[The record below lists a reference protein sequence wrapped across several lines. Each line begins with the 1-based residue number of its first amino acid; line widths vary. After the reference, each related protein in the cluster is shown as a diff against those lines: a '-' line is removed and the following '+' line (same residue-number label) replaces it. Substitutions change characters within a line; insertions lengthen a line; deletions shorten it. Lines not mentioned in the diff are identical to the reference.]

1 MGDDL
6 FSVKNEFFLGNY
18 QGAIN
23 EAQSSDLV
31 LGPADEKE
39 RDIIVYRCYIE
50 LGQSDVVQ
58 SEINDSHPTALQA
71 VKLLSTYKTNKGMA
85 EMVLVTVKQWLEDAE
100 TCNNPTLQLVSG
112 LIFMEEG
119 EYEEAAKALHAGTT
133 LEMVSLQVQCY
144 LKMARVDMAEKSASL
159 MARME
164 DDATLTQLTTAWV
177 NMSLGGD
184 KLSDA
189 FYTFQELADKYSETP
204 LLLNGMA
211 ACKMHQGQ
219 YEEAEKYLL
228 KALAKSSTDALTLQ
242 NLVVCAQHT
251 RKAPEVVSRYLA
263 TLGRTAGDCLLLKR
277 KGEWEAAFDKAAAG
291 LASS

>member
-6 FSVKNEFFLGNY
+6 FSVKNEFYLGNY

-31 LGPADEKE
+31 LSPGDEKE

-50 LGQSDVVQ
+50 MGQSDVVQ
-58 SEINDSHPTALQA
+58 GEIGDGHPTALQA
-71 VKLLSTYKTNKGMA
+71 VKLLSTYKTNKAMA
-85 EMVLVTVKQWLEDAE
+85 EMVLVTMKQWLEDAE
-100 TCNNPTLQLVSG
+100 TCNNPTLHLVAG
-112 LIFMEEG
+112 LVYMEEG
-119 EYEEAAKALHAGTT
+119 DYEEAAKVLHAGTT
-133 LEMVSLQVQCY
+133 LEMVSLQVQVY

-177 NMSLGGD
+177 NMHLGGD
-184 KLSDA
+184 KISDA

-211 ACKMHQGQ
+211 ACQMHQGKH
-219 YEEAEKYLL
+219 EEAEKYLL
-228 KALAKSSTDALTLQ
+228 KALTKNNSDPLTLQ
-242 NLVVCAQHT
+242 NLIVCAQHT
-251 RKAPEVVSRYLA
+251 RKAPEVVNRYLA
-263 TLGRTAGDCLLLKR
+263 TLGKNAADSLLLKR
-277 KGEWEAAFDKAAAG
+277 KEKWESAFDAAA
-291 LASS
+291 AATSHA